1 MDNMTLL
8 TKSLAIVALMG
19 MSLPALAQDS
29 TTTPPPAAD
38 ATTAPDPNMPAP
50 GTSADLNTLSMGAA
64 ETPGPDA
71 VGSEY
76 VASTQGDWEQR
87 CVRTEDG
94 KDPCQLYQLL
104 KDGDGNSVAEIS
116 IFPLPA
122 GQPASAGATII
133 TPLETLLTE
142 QVTIQVDAAPAK
154 VYPFTVCARIGC
166 ISRVGFTAAEI
177 DGFRKGNKATISIV
191 PAGAPDKKVALA
203 MSLKG
208 FTAGYEAVATAN
220 AAAQK

>member
-1 MDNMTLL
+1 MTLL

-29 TTTPPPAAD
+29 TPATPAPAAD
-38 ATTAPDPNMPAP
+38 ATAPAATTDAPAAP
-50 GTSADLNTLSMGAA
+50 AAGVDALSMGAEA
-64 ETPGPDA
+64 TPGPDA

-76 VASTQGDWEQR
+76 VAATQGDWEQR

-104 KDGDGNSVAEIS
+104 KDGDGNHVAEIS

-122 GQPASAGATII
+122 GQPAAAGATII

-142 QVTIQVDAAPAK
+142 QVAIQVDTATAK
-154 VYPFTVCARIGC
+154 VYPFTVCARVGC

-177 DGFRKGNKATISIV
+177 EGFRKGNKATISIV
-191 PAGAPDKKVALA
+191 PAAAPDKKVELA

-208 FTAGYEAVATAN
+208 FTAGYEAVSTAN